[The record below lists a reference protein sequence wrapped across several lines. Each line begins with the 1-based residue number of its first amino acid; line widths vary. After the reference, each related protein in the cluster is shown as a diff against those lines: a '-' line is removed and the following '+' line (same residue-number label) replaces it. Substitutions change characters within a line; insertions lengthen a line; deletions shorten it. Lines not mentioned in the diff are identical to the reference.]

1 MPSSPAPSQT
11 EQRPDTR
18 QHILDCGH
26 ALIAARGFVAVG
38 LAELLATAG
47 VPKGSFY
54 HYFPSKE
61 AFGVAL
67 LESYEARYLQRIEN
81 LDARP
86 GLNGAQRLLA
96 YFESWAESQ
105 RGADAARY
113 CLIVKLGAEISDL
126 SEAMRNRMLAA
137 TNVVLQQLGRYIAAG
152 QSDGSIRN
160 RQDAGELAQWLYEA
174 WLGASLLAK
183 LRRDDS
189 AFTGAL
195 AQTRALL
202 QLP

>member
-1 MPSSPAPSQT
+1 MPSSHNSSRT
-11 EQRPDTR
+11 EARPDTR

-67 LESYEARYLQRIEN
+67 LESYENHYLLRMAS
-81 LDARP
+81 LDARS
-86 GLNGAQRLLA
+86 GLSGAQRLLA
-96 YFESWAESQ
+96 YFDAWIESQ

-113 CLIVKLGAEISDL
+113 CLIVKLSAEISDL

-137 TNVVLQQLGRYIAAG
+137 TAVVLQQLSRYIAAG
-152 QSDGSIRN
+152 QNDGSIRN
-160 RQDAGELAQWLYEA
+160 REDAAELAQWLYEA

-202 QLP
+202 QLT